1 ARRHEAQ
8 AHHQRRPEEEL
19 PEDLPA
25 RGGEPVAEADE
36 EGDERPLQAEE
47 RTRRAGAR
55 LVLQQAEAR
64 AAQPGEDEERQ
75 RERAAEGDLGEP
87 AELPER
93 PGVHE
98 EVDETDVQDNGGQQP
113 PPLAVLQ
120 DQGRVVRPEIQDD
133 AGGLG
138 PTEDLLEEEDHA
150 DEDEQSH
157 RGGVGAGER
166 GTAGHG
172 APVYARSTS
181 SALRKS
187 SGIGASKRIVSP
199 VDGWGKASECACRAC
214 RPMAASACLATA
226 LSLSRRLRNA

>member
-1 ARRHEAQ
+1 DGGTRVFTRKFEVVHRAHVARGPDPPFHFRELGFRLRTGPDRQQTGDEGEGHEAAHPAPPRSKRSKVASTTGPCTWRFSGESWVVGRARGERRDEQNHRHRRDGARPSAPPMWWGNDPAHGEPAQESPEMADPVDARRHEAQ
-8 AHHQRRPEEEL
+8 AHHRRRPEEEL

-25 RGGEPVAEADE
+25 RGGEPVAVADE

-98 EVDETDVQDNGGQQP
+98 EV
-113 PPLAVLQ
+113 
-120 DQGRVVRPEIQDD
+120 
-133 AGGLG
+133 
-138 PTEDLLEEEDHA
+138 
-150 DEDEQSH
+150 
-157 RGGVGAGER
+157 
-166 GTAGHG
+166 
-172 APVYARSTS
+172 
-181 SALRKS
+181 
-187 SGIGASKRIVSP
+187 
-199 VDGWGKASECACRAC
+199 
-214 RPMAASACLATA
+214 
-226 LSLSRRLRNA
+226 